1 MGLADLELNHRIRE
15 GLKRWTAS
23 ASLSG
28 GARAKLLLRASAA
41 QHRHRAHHSIFEA
54 DAPPLVVE
62 SLGLADHQFL
72 VYSLQSAFRILGI
85 LR

>member
-1 MGLADLELNHRIRE
+1 LNHRIRE

-41 QHRHRAHHSIFEA
+41 QRIHRMAVFPGEARRTEEAMKLAYRECLVHPFQITFGIF
-54 DAPPLVVE
+54 
-62 SLGLADHQFL
+62 GM
-72 VYSLQSAFRILGI
+72 